1 MSKQT
6 RTYVLV
12 AIALA
17 FGLTVW
23 VGLAPRDEVAGPR
36 QPAKLVQLNALP
48 QERIARN
55 SEWRDARILPAGV
68 HRIDAGRIGPSGVL
82 RLALTPQGATQLPI
96 GLRIEAGDRYR
107 EERLDIDPLR
117 WHEWNLDLSKL
128 AGPGDVCRIT
138 LESEVGVCIAAC
150 EMSDQQRSRPNVL
163 IFLVDT
169 LRADH
174 LGCYGYDRNTSPH
187 FDALARDGVRIA
199 RMVAQSSWTRPS
211 VASLLTSQYAEV
223 HRAKDRADMLPRDT
237 TTLESMMRD
246 AGYETQGFM
255 SNPTCL
261 PTWGFGH
268 GFTRFVDVD
277 SFTVNPGKDRD
288 VVDAALAA
296 LQFTGARP
304 WFFYVHAIGPHSP
317 YDPPS
322 PYDARFAAASEAG
335 TDERTE
341 RARLRDLYDGEIAF
355 TDAQFGR
362 LIGELKRRG
371 LYGDTLVM
379 VLSDHGEELWEHGK
393 WGHGSSLYD
402 EQILV
407 PCIIKL
413 PGETHA
419 GTVCEGIAELID
431 VAPTTLDYAGLA
443 LPPSFQGISLR
454 RRIESGESDDRVAFA
469 SLYLDA
475 YSAYAARNLAG
486 KYINNI
492 AEQTEAWFD
501 LATDPAERF
510 PLLEAPAAGSALAR
524 HAARIA
530 RSGSH
535 GIHILITGSL
545 LEPHTISGTLR
556 GNDLGGA
563 QLQYLANNGEV
574 GPTGDGITFRVTTE
588 QGPDCP
594 PDLVEWHEQGAEQN
608 NALVIVEAG
617 LHSPIHLDVTLDGA
631 PIDPSLVFVGHAKT
645 NRPLTDAV
653 LTPADIVS
661 GTESFDPIALPR
673 RLAVYVWYVPPT
685 ETIPDDDL
693 DPEMAEALRALG
705 YR

>member
-1 MSKQT
+1 MAKHIRAYLLAAIS
-6 RTYVLV
+6 LV
-12 AIALA
+12 CGAA
-17 FGLTVW
+17 VW
-23 VGLAPRDEVAGPR
+23 LGLAPRDPAASPGPVAGSIR
-36 QPAKLVQLNALP
+36 FESLP
-48 QERIARN
+48 WERVARN
-55 SEWRDARILPAGV
+55 QEWRDARILPAGV
-68 HRIDAGRIGPSGVL
+68 HRIDVGRVGSAGHL
-82 RLALTPQGATQLPI
+82 RLALTPQGVTQRRI
-96 GLRIEAGDRYR
+96 GLRLEAGSAQR
-107 EERLDIDPLR
+107 EQELEIDPLR
-117 WHEWNLDLSKL
+117 WHEWGINLSEF
-128 AGPGDVCRIT
+128 ARPGDRFHVTIQ
-138 LESEVGVCIAAC
+138 SDVGICIAAC
-150 EMSDQQRSRPNVL
+150 EMVDQQRTRPNVL

-174 LGCYGYDRNTSPH
+174 LGCYGYSRNTSPN
-187 FDALARDGVRIA
+187 FDALARDGVRIV

-223 HRAKDRADMLPRDT
+223 HRAKDRADVLPRDT
-237 TTLESMMRD
+237 TTLESVMRD

-288 VVDAALAA
+288 VVDAAIAA

-335 TDERTE
+335 TKEQTE

-362 LIGELKRRG
+362 LVGELKRRG
-371 LYGDTLVM
+371 LYGETLVM

-407 PCIIKL
+407 PCIIKS

-419 GTVCEGIAELID
+419 GTVCEGITELID

-454 RRIESGESDDRVAFA
+454 QQIESGGPGDRVAFT
-469 SLYLDA
+469 SLYLDK

-492 AEQTEAWFD
+492 ADQTQAWFD
-501 LATDPAERF
+501 LATDPAERL
-510 PLLEAPAAGSALAR
+510 PLLEAPAAANALAR

-530 RSGSH
+530 RGGSH
-535 GIHILITGSL
+535 GVHILITGSL
-545 LEPHTISGTLR
+545 LEPHTISGTLH

-574 GPTGDGITFRVTTE
+574 GPMGDGIAFRVTTE

-594 PDLVEWHEQGAEQN
+594 PDIVEWHEQGAEQN

-631 PIDPSLVFVGHAKT
+631 PIDPSLVFVGSAKT
-645 NRPLTDAV
+645 NRPLTNAV
-653 LTPADIVS
+653 LTPVDIVA

-673 RLAVYVWYVPPT
+673 RLAVYVWYVPPV
-685 ETIPDDDL
+685 ETIPDEGL